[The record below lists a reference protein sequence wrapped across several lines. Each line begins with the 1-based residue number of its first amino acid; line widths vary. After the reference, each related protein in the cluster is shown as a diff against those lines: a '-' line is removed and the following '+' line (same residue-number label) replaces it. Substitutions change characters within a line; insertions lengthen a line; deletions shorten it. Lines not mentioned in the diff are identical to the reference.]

1 MDRLHVFVDEYGD
14 THLDVAKEGVSSV
27 YIVAAVC
34 IRAIDLANARS
45 AAESIRKRH
54 FQTGEMK
61 SSSIADNDGRRLRLL
76 RDLSKLPGFV
86 VAYCARKREISPQTG
101 LAYKKS
107 FIKFF
112 AKRLYDRVILCADEF
127 NIVIDEHGTPDFQ
140 TELKTHFDNSYR
152 SDLFAKTDFSFC
164 DSEHDSLLQVADV
177 FAGSLA
183 RIYDAKKLSTRA
195 EEIKMVLRENVAT
208 TAWPRSREETFL
220 PLSEHT
226 SESDERIRRYCLKRA
241 EVQLQAMDRST
252 DDPDGRARAT
262 FLDTLIT
269 HHTWGDPGTFLST
282 HMLKREIAATLG
294 EPISDHRFRSG
305 IVAKLRDAGVIIS
318 SCSKGYRL
326 PSTASDVREFANFA
340 NSLIP
345 PMVARIEKAR
355 KGIREATQGDVDI
368 LDNPNLGQLKAIVES
383 AAWD

>member
-34 IRAIDLANARS
+34 VRAIDLANARS
-45 AAESIRKRH
+45 VAESIRKRH

-61 SSSIADNDGRRLRLL
+61 SSSIADNDGRRLHLL
-76 RDLSKLPGFV
+76 RDLSKLPAFV
-86 VAYCARKREISPQTG
+86 VAYCARKAEIDSQTG

-112 AKRLYDRVILCADEF
+112 AKRLYDRVLLCADEF
-127 NIVIDEHGTPDFQ
+127 DIVIDEHGTPEFQ
-140 TELKTHFDNSYR
+140 VELKTHFASRYR
-152 SDLFAKTDFSFC
+152 TDLFARTDFSFS
-164 DSEHDSLLQVADV
+164 DSKHETLLQVADV
-177 FAGSLA
+177 YAGSLA
-183 RIYDAKKLSTRA
+183 RIYDAKKLSERA
-195 EEIKMVLRENVAT
+195 EELRTVLRDSVAI
-208 TAWPRSREETFL
+208 TAWPRSREETFP
-220 PLSEHT
+220 PLSEHING
-226 SESDERIRRYCLKRA
+226 SDERIRRYCLKRA
-241 EVQLQAMDRST
+241 EAQLQTIGIST
-252 DDPDGRARAT
+252 DDPEDRARAT

-326 PSTASDVREFANFA
+326 PSTASDMREFASFA

-368 LDNPNLGQLKAIVES
+368 LDSPNLGQLKSIVES